1 MSSESDSE
9 NIQSLDNQQETQSA
23 DQVNAS
29 DAPSVPSAVDAGDS
43 GILSNRRIAKNTIA
57 LYIRMILMM
66 GIGLYTSRVILQTLG
81 VSDYGLYNAV
91 GGIIG
96 MFHIVTTSLSTAVS
110 RYLTYSLGRGDK
122 ERLKVVFSTSINIQ
136 FAIAIFIIVV
146 AGTAGWFF
154 LNYKMNVP
162 DGRMDAANWI
172 LAMCILTSA
181 IGLICV
187 PFGAAVVSHEKMDMY
202 AYLSILDAT
211 MKLGIVFALYLSP
224 FDKLK
229 SYAVLLLA
237 VSILMSYIYIIYCRR
252 KFEECRYKFVYDRKL
267 IKDMTKFAGW
277 SFFGNGAWVLNT
289 QGVSILIN
297 MFFGVTLNA
306 ARGIASQVEGI
317 ATTFVNNFMV
327 AMDPQITK
335 LYAAGDLS
343 NMHTLVCRGAR
354 FAFFMMLFFGIPSCL
369 ETEKLL
375 SLWLGIVPEYT
386 VLFVRL
392 SYIASICTLLGH
404 TLVTAQYATG
414 DIKRYQ
420 IVVSFVGAWVFPLTW
435 LAFKLGGDPSWTYI
449 VYSAVYFLLVFVR
462 IYLVKDMIQLSWV
475 RYVKEVLVRGAIVA
489 LIAFIPPLAIYLT
502 MPPTIF
508 RFILVWLVSLV
519 FSGVVIYWV
528 GMDAAERASVKNMLN
543 RIRHRS

>member
-9 NIQSLDNQQETQSA
+9 NNIQSLDNQQETQTA

-29 DAPSVPSAVDAGDS
+29 DAPSAVDAGDS

-57 LYIRMILMM
+57 LYIRMILMT
-66 GIGLYTSRVILQTLG
+66 GIGLYTSRIVLQTLG

-96 MFHIVTTSLSTAVS
+96 MFHIVTSSLSTAVS

-122 ERLKVVFSTSINIQ
+122 DRLKVVFSTSINIQ
-136 FAIAIFIIVV
+136 LAIAIFIIVV

-162 DGRMDAANWI
+162 DGRMDAANWM
-172 LAMCILTSA
+172 LVSCILSSA

-211 MKLGIVFALYLSP
+211 MKLLVVFSLYFSP

-229 SYAVLLLA
+229 TYAVLLLS
-237 VSILMSYIYIIYCRR
+237 VSVLMSYLYICYCRR
-252 KFEECRYKFVYDRKL
+252 KFEECRYKFVYDRQL

-306 ARGIASQVEGI
+306 ARGIASQVEGL

-375 SLWLGIVPEYT
+375 SLWLGVVPEYT

-392 SYIASICTLLGH
+392 SFIASICTLLGH

-420 IVVSFVGAWVFPLTW
+420 IVVSLVGAWVFPLTW
-435 LAFKLGGDPSWTYI
+435 LAFKVGGDPSWTYI

-489 LIAFIPPLAIYLT
+489 LIAIIAPLAIYLT
-502 MPPTIF
+502 MPPTIS

-528 GMDAAERASVKNMLN
+528 GMDAIERASVKNLLN
-543 RIRHRS
+543 RIRHRL

>member
-1 MSSESDSE
+1 MSNESDSE
-9 NIQSLDNQQETQSA
+9 NNIQSLDNQQETQPA

-29 DAPSVPSAVDAGDS
+29 DAPSAVDAGDS

-57 LYIRMILMM
+57 LYIRMILMT

-81 VSDYGLYNAV
+81 VKDYGLYNAV
-91 GGIIG
+91 GGVIG
-96 MFHIVTTSLSTAVS
+96 MFNIVTSSLSTAVC

-122 ERLKVVFSTSINIQ
+122 DRLKVVFSTSINIQ
-136 FAIAIFIIVV
+136 LAIAIFIIVV
-146 AGTAGWFF
+146 AGSAGWFF

-162 DGRMDAANWI
+162 DGRMDAANWV
-172 LAMCILTSA
+172 LASCILTSA

-211 MKLGIVFALYLSP
+211 MKLLVLFSLYFSP

-229 SYAVLLLA
+229 TYAALLLS
-237 VSILMSYIYIIYCRR
+237 VSILMSYIYICYCRR
-252 KFEECRYKFVYDRKL
+252 KFEECRYKFVYDRRL

-289 QGVSILIN
+289 QGVNILIN

-306 ARGIASQVEGI
+306 ARGIASQVEGLI
-317 ATTFVNNFMV
+317 TTFVNNFMV
-327 AMDPQITK
+327 AMNPQITK

-354 FAFFMMLFFGIPSCL
+354 FAFFMMMFFGIPICL

-375 SLWLGIVPEYT
+375 SLWLGIVPAYT

-392 SYIASICTLLGH
+392 SFIASMCTLLGY

-414 DIKRYQ
+414 DIKR
-420 IVVSFVGAWVFPLTW
+420 
-435 LAFKLGGDPSWTYI
+435 
-449 VYSAVYFLLVFVR
+449 
-462 IYLVKDMIQLSWV
+462 
-475 RYVKEVLVRGAIVA
+475 
-489 LIAFIPPLAIYLT
+489 
-502 MPPTIF
+502 
-508 RFILVWLVSLV
+508 
-519 FSGVVIYWV
+519 
-528 GMDAAERASVKNMLN
+528 
-543 RIRHRS
+543 

>member
-9 NIQSLDNQQETQSA
+9 NIQSLDNQQETQTA

-29 DAPSVPSAVDAGDS
+29 DAPSAVDAGDS

-57 LYIRMILMM
+57 LYIRMILMTL
-66 GIGLYTSRVILQTLG
+66 IGLYTSRVILQTLG
-81 VSDYGLYNAV
+81 VKDYGLYNAV
-91 GGIIG
+91 GGVIG
-96 MFHIVTTSLSTAVS
+96 MFNIVTSSLSTAVS

-122 ERLKVVFSTSINIQ
+122 DRLKVVFSTSINIQ
-136 FAIAIFIIVV
+136 LAIAVFIIVV
-146 AGTAGWFF
+146 AGIAGWFF

-162 DGRMDAANWI
+162 DGRMDAANWV
-172 LAMCILTSA
+172 LASCILTSA
-181 IGLICV
+181 ISLICV

-211 MKLGIVFALYLSP
+211 MKLAIVFALYFSP

-237 VSILMSYIYIIYCRR
+237 VSILMSYIYICYCRR
-252 KFEECRYKFVYDRKL
+252 KFEECRYKFVYDRRL

-277 SFFGNGAWVLNT
+277 SFFGNGAWVLDT
-289 QGVSILIN
+289 QGVNILIN

-306 ARGIASQVEGI
+306 ARGIASQVEGLI
-317 ATTFVNNFMV
+317 TTFVNNFMV
-327 AMDPQITK
+327 AMNPQITK
-335 LYAAGDLS
+335 LYAAGVLS

-354 FAFFMMLFFGIPSCL
+354 FAFFMMMFFGIPICL

-392 SYIASICTLLGH
+392 SFIASMCTLLGY

-420 IVVSFVGAWVFPLTW
+420 IVVSLVGAWAFPLTW

-489 LIAFIPPLAIYLT
+489 LIAIIPPLAIYLT

>member
-29 DAPSVPSAVDAGDS
+29 DAPNAGDS
-43 GILSNRRIAKNTIA
+43 GILSNRRIAKNTVA

-66 GIGLYTSRVILQTLG
+66 GIGLYTSRIVLQTLG
-81 VSDYGLYNAV
+81 VKDYGLYNAV

-96 MFHIVTTSLSTAVS
+96 MFHIVTSSLSAAVC

-122 ERLKVVFSTSINIQ
+122 DRLKVVFSTSINIQ
-136 FAIAIFIIVV
+136 LAIAIFIIVV

-162 DGRMDAANWI
+162 DGRMDAANWV
-172 LAMCILTSA
+172 LASCILTSA

-202 AYLSILDAT
+202 AYLSILDVT
-211 MKLGIVFALYLSP
+211 MKLLVAFSLYFSP

-229 SYAVLLLA
+229 TYAALLLS
-237 VSILMSYIYIIYCRR
+237 VSVLMSYIYICYCRR
-252 KFEECRYKFVYDRKL
+252 KFEECRYKFVYDRQL

-289 QGVSILIN
+289 QGVSILVN

-306 ARGIASQVEGI
+306 ARGIASQVEGL

-354 FAFFMMLFFGIPSCL
+354 FAFFMMLFFGIPCCL

-375 SLWLGIVPEYT
+375 SLWLGVVPEYT

-392 SYIASICTLLGH
+392 SFIASICTLLGH

-420 IVVSFVGAWVFPLTW
+420 IVVSIVGAWVFPLTW

-449 VYSAVYFLLVFVR
+449 VYIAVYFLLVFVR

-489 LIAFIPPLAIYLT
+489 LIAFIPPLAIYLS

-508 RFILVWLVSLV
+508 RFILVLLVSLV

-528 GMDAAERASVKNMLN
+528 GMDAIERASIKRMFQSVLRRK
-543 RIRHRS
+543 